1 MICTDGIFS
10 NDQLNMGSNSAGKWI
25 KFEETMNL
33 FFQKLKIYF
42 EKVTEPNREN
52 LNEFVTNYLEVI
64 KPIIDDDAS
73 IGILITPQVLQYQ
86 NNTRIENNNNLSN
99 DELIED
105 NPTQ

>member
-42 EKVTEPNREN
+42 EEITEPNREN
-52 LNEFVTNYLEVI
+52 LNEFIKNYLEAI

-73 IGILITPQVLQYQ
+73 IGVLITPQVLQYQ
-86 NNTRIENNNNLSN
+86 KNKRTETNDNLSN
-99 DELIED
+99 DEVSEN
-105 NPTQ
+105 NPV